1 MPSAERYHREDFVSQ
16 QIENWLGYSPSN
28 ASRGLA
34 MVEELGQLIDLNR
47 AHTVIP
53 RDATS
58 AERTS
63 HALDALDQQHR
74 QALML
79 YHTKRTLTLRQMA
92 GALKV
97 GKTTVDRLLTRSHFL
112 FVNGWDEAKFKAILG
127 GTNGLGT
134 RASASVCENVRIG
147 VGQTDIVF
155 PILRQVVTQSDG
167 DRGNTDDG
175 TPKNPRVLPADQP
188 SGA

>member
-1 MPSAERYHREDFVSQ
+1 MPSTERYHREDFVSQ

-63 HALDALDQQHR
+63 YAFDKLDVQHR
-74 QALML
+74 RALML

-97 GKTTVDRLLTRSHFL
+97 GKTTVDRLLIRGHLL
-112 FVNGWDEAKFKAILG
+112 FVDGWDQAKFRAIMG
-127 GTNGLGT
+127 GTNRPET
-134 RASASVCENVRIG
+134 RASARVSDNVR
-147 VGQTDIVF
+147 
-155 PILRQVVTQSDG
+155 
-167 DRGNTDDG
+167 
-175 TPKNPRVLPADQP
+175 
-188 SGA
+188 